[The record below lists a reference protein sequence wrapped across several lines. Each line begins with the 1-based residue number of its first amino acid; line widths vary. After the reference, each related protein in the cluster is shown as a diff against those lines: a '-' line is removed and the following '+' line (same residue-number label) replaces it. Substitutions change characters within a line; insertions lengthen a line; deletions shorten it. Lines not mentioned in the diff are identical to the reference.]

1 MSATLDVPV
10 SLSDAYISSA
20 LYVEQPELPCPLPW
34 LSDVPPSEIPQV
46 LPTLRTFAHIFK
58 IRLAQSYAMHTM
70 QTVSLEGGVTFE

>member
-34 LSDVPPSEIPQV
+34 LSDVPPSEIPQDIRPH
-46 LPTLRTFAHIFK
+46 LQNPSSTILCNAH
-58 IRLAQSYAMHTM
+58 YAD
-70 QTVSLEGGVTFE
+70 SFS